1 MKQSGMGLKV
11 TERMMDSKA
20 RVLQTLT
27 VPTEFIA
34 KVFDGTNVLLLFL
47 S

>member
-1 MKQSGMGLKV
+1 
-11 TERMMDSKA
+11 MDSKA
-20 RVLQTLT
+20 GVLQTLT

-34 KVFDGTNVLLLFL
+34 KVFDGTNVLLFL

>member
-20 RVLQTLT
+20 GVLQTLT